1 MAARKYLIANPRTE
15 EGEPA
20 VVGIGDP
27 AAHAPVA
34 SPALALQSALREA
47 GFETTVARHNRR
59 LHRLM
64 LGLSLICA
72 YALGM
77 LMLTGQV
84 TA

>member
-1 MAARKYLIANPRTE
+1 MAARKYLIANPRKDE
-15 EGEPA
+15 SEPA
-20 VVGIGDP
+20 IVGIGDP

-34 SPALALQSALREA
+34 SPALALQSALRDA
-47 GFETTVARHNRR
+47 GFETDGARHNRR
-59 LHRLM
+59 LNRLM

-72 YALGM
+72 YALGV